1 MKNIWKLSKSVK
13 KLNDLRSNNTIN
25 EADKTALEAELLQKI
40 EKARQK
46 IADLTIQIEN
56 DEKNNRHE
64 LFKLEVE
71 LKQIK
76 EQSATTAIEMEE
88 KKKRIQ
94 EIENKILDLKLKN
107 KELQDLVNI
116 QQHLNERLDA
126 LQIIA
131 KKNEEEFKEF
141 KNDRK
146 RRASLLLQRRR
157 KEKARLR
164 KEMLGKQGSS
174 NEQEVR
180 VIPLYRRKNIPPP
193 PILSENKKDNVVKD
207 GDEDGFI

>member
-1 MKNIWKLSKSVK
+1 
-13 KLNDLRSNNTIN
+13 
-25 EADKTALEAELLQKI
+25 
-40 EKARQK
+40 
-46 IADLTIQIEN
+46 
-56 DEKNNRHE
+56 
-64 LFKLEVE
+64 
-71 LKQIK
+71 
-76 EQSATTAIEMEE
+76 MEE

-146 RRASLLLQRRR
+146 RRA
-157 KEKARLR
+157 
-164 KEMLGKQGSS
+164 
-174 NEQEVR
+174 
-180 VIPLYRRKNIPPP
+180 
-193 PILSENKKDNVVKD
+193 
-207 GDEDGFI
+207 